1 MPDKIKKRTELEEL
15 SRRLKQN
22 GKKIVFTNGC
32 FDILHAGHIKLL
44 KNAKDLGDILVVAI
58 NTDESVRRLKGKNR
72 PINELSDRA
81 KVLAGLE
88 VVDYVVPFSELDPAK
103 IIRQIKPDI
112 LVKGGDWKAKA
123 IVGKEFVE
131 SYGGRVVTIPYLK
144 GYSTSRLLEKL
155 LKKKTKKNE

>member
-58 NTDESVRRLKGKNR
+58 NTDESVRKLKGKGR

-81 KVLAGLE
+81 KVLASLE
-88 VVDYVVPFSELDPAK
+88 VVDYVTPFSELDPAK
-103 IIRQIKPDI
+103 IIREIKPDI
-112 LVKGGDWKAKA
+112 LVKGGDWKTKV

-144 GYSTSRLLEKL
+144 GYSTSGFLEKL
-155 LKKKTKKNE
+155 SKKKTKKNE